1 MPTYTLDL
9 SIDAND
15 LEIIETAGENI
26 IVAKPVNSAAGT
38 PNVAWLSIT
47 PLENNQIVWTEN
59 YAMYASTTQVQGG
72 ASIFQTSATVYPA
85 EDGIC
90 YDLNSTGVFT
100 SPVTSPESV
109 PPGSYSTL
117 NNYTVLPAMTLGL
130 TQSATTTS
138 GNFTLSPL
146 NAQSVPSNQQVIF
159 TPFTTVWV
167 WLESQISTGVVLTS
181 VFSQVTVVTFG
192 GSVTSQSLAYDPTHG
207 QFEPVTSSSAN
218 VKFLDFTKYA
228 GSRYRK
234 LS

>member
-15 LEIIETAGENI
+15 LQTIEAAGENI

-47 PLENNQIVWTEN
+47 PLEGNQIVWTED
-59 YAMYASTTQVQGG
+59 YAMYASTTSIQGG

-90 YDLNSTGVFT
+90 YELNSAGVFT
-100 SPVTSPESV
+100 SPVTSPQPV
-109 PPGSYSTL
+109 PQGSYSTL
-117 NNYTVLPAMTLGL
+117 NDYNALPAMTLGL

-146 NAQSVPSNQQVIF
+146 NAQSVPAFQQVIF

-167 WLESQISTGVVLTS
+167 WLEAQLSSGVILTS

-192 GSVTSQSLAYDPTHG
+192 GSTTSISLAYDDAKG
-207 QFEPVTSSSAN
+207 QFEPSSTSAAN
-218 VKFLDFTKYA
+218 VKFLDFTKY
-228 GSRYRK
+228 GTRYRK